1 MEQQQNSFIIYNASA
16 GSGKTYTLVK
26 TYLKVLL
33 QSNYLDKFKRILAI
47 TFTNKAVAEMK
58 ERILKNLKEFASESM
73 LSKPSLLFQDIAEE
87 LDLDYERLH
96 KKSAFIH
103 DAILNNYAAFDVVT
117 IDTFTHRIIRTF
129 AHDLKLPQNFEV
141 VLDTDEILQEAV
153 HNLIAKIGQ
162 EEELTALL
170 VDYALQKTDD
180 DKSWDIALD
189 LMKTAKLLLN
199 ENEREHVLKLQEK
212 SINDF
217 KGLEKLIQE
226 KIVDMEVQLK
236 SCAQEILDYFQS
248 QGIDKSCFL
257 RGSLFTYFTKIAA
270 GDFGQKYDAAWQ
282 QNLIDGKPVYP
293 KKIDT
298 SLASLLDSMQQRL
311 IADFELTRQGVR
323 QHMFL
328 KDFKKSI
335 VPLAVL
341 SAVHKEIALIKED
354 QNVLLISEFNQ
365 IIAEEIKNQPAPFIY
380 ERIGERYQN
389 YFIDEFQDTSMMQWQ
404 NLVPLAENALV
415 SDPVQ
420 GEAHSLMLVGDAKQS
435 IYRWRGG
442 KPEQFIGLCEE
453 ERPFYVDQNV
463 VQLETN
469 YRSYSEVIHF
479 NNDFFTYVSEAFTA
493 QGHGQLYVE
502 GNQQKENAKQGGYVN
517 ISFVEE
523 DREAQKTLYQERV
536 LEVIHEVIESG
547 FSVKDICIIT
557 RTNSNGIAIADFLV
571 EHDIDIVSSET
582 LLLNKSATVRFI
594 VAMLYG
600 VLEPEN
606 KNYRIE
612 ILYQLYGRFQPSVD
626 EHTFY
631 TSLLS
636 LEIHAF
642 FEKLNEDLVLDFKSD
657 LVHTLPLYELVEE
670 LIRCFKLVAESD
682 AYVQYFLD
690 EILRFTQNHLTGLH
704 GFLEYWEQKKDKLS
718 IVASGGVDAVTI
730 MSIHKSK
737 GLEFPVVIYPFA
749 DLDIYKEREPKMW
762 LPIDEE
768 TYGVPEAYI
777 SARKE
782 SEHYTAVAQEM
793 MWHRRTELELDNINL
808 LYVVLTRAKE
818 QLYVISK
825 KSVAKNGEGKADNF
839 AGYFIN
845 YLQKEGVW
853 NEEQLVYEF
862 GDRARLSEAEPLEK
876 SQQLNYISSS
886 RDSHELAVLTKS
898 GYLWDTHQESAI
910 EKGNLIHLILS
921 KINYK
926 HEIEEAFHELVLEG
940 VINELQAEEL
950 QPIISDVVHASGLS
964 QYFELDYEVFN
975 ERPILTRSGAVLIP
989 DRLVF
994 KGIDAVIIDY
1004 KTGEY
1009 DVKHEEQLER
1019 YSDALIAM
1027 KYNVSKKILVYLNDT
1042 IALKEV

>member
-1 MEQQQNSFIIYNASA
+1 MEQQQNTFIIYNASA

-26 TYLKVLL
+26 TYLKELL

-58 ERILKNLKEFASESM
+58 ERILKSLKEFASDSM
-73 LSKPSLLFQDIAEE
+73 LSAPSQLFQDIAKELE
-87 LDLDYERLH
+87 LDYVRLH
-96 KKSAFIH
+96 RKSAYIH

-141 VLDTDEILQEAV
+141 VLDTDEILQEAI

-199 ENEREHVLKLQEK
+199 ENEHEHVLKLQEK
-212 SINDF
+212 SISDF

-226 KIVDMEVQLK
+226 RIVDMEGQLK
-236 SCAQEILDYFQS
+236 SCAEAVLEDLQLEGVDE
-248 QGIDKSCFL
+248 SCFL
-257 RGSLFTYFTKIAA
+257 KGALINYFKNIAS
-270 GDFGQKYDAAWQ
+270 GD
-282 QNLIDGKPVYP
+282 IP
-293 KKIDT
+293 KKFDAVWQRNLVEGNSFYLKKT
-298 SLASLLDSMQQRL
+298 ESALKTVLDGMQERL
-311 IADFELTRQGVR
+311 KADFELTCQGCRQL
-323 QHMFL
+323 MFL

-415 SDPVQ
+415 SDPVE

-469 YRSYSEVIHF
+469 YRSYSEVIRF
-479 NNDFFTYVSEAFTA
+479 NNNFFTYLSAAFTA
-493 QGHGQLYVE
+493 QGHGQLYIE

-517 ISFVEE
+517 VSFVED
-523 DREAQKTLYQERV
+523 DRAVQKELYQERV
-536 LEVIHEVIESG
+536 LEVIHEAIASG
-547 FSVKDICIIT
+547 FSIKDICIIT
-557 RTNSNGIAIADFLV
+557 RTKVNGIAIADFLV

-594 VAMLYG
+594 IAVLYG

-606 KNYRIE
+606 KNYRVAV
-612 ILYQLYGRFQPSVD
+612 LYQLYDRFQPSVD

-636 LEIHAF
+636 LDIHAF
-642 FEKLNEDLVLDFKSD
+642 FEKLNEDLILDFKSD

-690 EILRFTQNHLTGLH
+690 EILRFSQNHLTGLH

-730 MSIHKSK
+730 MTIHKSK

-768 TYGVPEAYI
+768 VYGVPEAYI
-777 SARKE
+777 SAKKE
-782 SEHYTAVAQEM
+782 SEHYSAIAHEM

-808 LYVVLTRAKE
+808 LYVVLTRAQE
-818 QLYVISK
+818 QLYVVSK
-825 KSVAKNGEGKADNF
+825 KSVTKNGEGKADNF

-845 YLQKEGVW
+845 YLQKEGKW

-862 GDRARLSEAEPLEK
+862 GERVRLSEPEPIEESL
-876 SQQLNYISSS
+876 QLNYISSS

-926 HEIEEAFHELVLEG
+926 HEVEEAFHELVLEG
-940 VINELQAEEL
+940 VINELQGEEL
-950 QPIISDVVHASGLS
+950 LPIVAEVVQAPGLS
-964 QYFELDYEVFN
+964 QYFDTDYEVFN

-994 KGIDAVIIDY
+994 KGNEVVVIDY
-1004 KTGEY
+1004 KTGDY

-1019 YSDALIAM
+1019 YSDALVAM
-1027 KYNVSKKILVYLNDT
+1027 QYRVLKKILVYLNDT
-1042 IALKEV
+1042 ITLKEV